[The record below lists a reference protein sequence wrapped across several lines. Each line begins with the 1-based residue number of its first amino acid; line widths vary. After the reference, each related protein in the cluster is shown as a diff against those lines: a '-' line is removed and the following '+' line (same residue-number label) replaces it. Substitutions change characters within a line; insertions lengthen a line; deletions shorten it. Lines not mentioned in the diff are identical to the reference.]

1 MLTHTYMNSMQ
12 WNQSNIS
19 CIQSMQSSKCPAYHR
34 CQTDLTSNGSF
45 NSVKKSMNPIDVGS
59 YFLAF
64 PIFVLCII
72 FAYRVHWKCWI
83 LHVLYLLVLWKIRSD
98 IQEISFNQFPEF
110 MIEVLINFS
119 LDSISMLWFFSA
131 RLWGCCDWGWRV
143 DGGNTEPFVERYFFF
158 TNSGNYEA

>member
-1 MLTHTYMNSMQ
+1 MHLECFLRKIQGQDSTELGGDDSLPHNLLLFNPDTYIFGNTIQYCWNVIFLIEVSEGLRFLQQKLIFILRMLMHSYMNSMQ

-45 NSVKKSMNPIDVGS
+45 NSVKKSMNPIHVGS

-72 FAYRVHWKCWI
+72 FAYRVHWKC
-83 LHVLYLLVLWKIRSD
+83 
-98 IQEISFNQFPEF
+98 
-110 MIEVLINFS
+110 
-119 LDSISMLWFFSA
+119 
-131 RLWGCCDWGWRV
+131 
-143 DGGNTEPFVERYFFF
+143 
-158 TNSGNYEA
+158 